1 MIGIQGRVSFCLLL
15 PLSLPCWTAEAVKN
29 VAHAFISGGQ
39 LRSNDAFFLL
49 LRQQTDTAVV
59 KCKSC
64 PPMIYRNLRTI
75 SIRCPDLQ
83 CLISRSQFSGYVPSD
98 VIILQQSSTLNSRKR
113 VFVFHCLGEVLPIR
127 GTNIQSLI
135 CLELRN
141 LTVRQN
147 EHWGPFN
154 RLFGW
159 DFASELFRAK
169 VTKNPLV
176 LL

>member
-1 MIGIQGRVSFCLLL
+1 MIGIQGRVSLCLLL
-15 PLSLPCWTAEAVKN
+15 PLSPPCWTAEAVKN
-29 VAHAFISGGQ
+29 VSLAFISSQ
-39 LRSNDAFFLL
+39 LQSIDAFFLL
-49 LRQQTDTAVV
+49 LHQQTDTAVV

-75 SIRCPDLQ
+75 TIRYPDLQ
-83 CLISRSQFSGYVPSD
+83 CLISRSQFSGYVPTD

-135 CLELRN
+135 CPELRN

-147 EHWGPFN
+147 EHWGPLN
-154 RLFGW
+154 RLQGW
-159 DFASELFRAK
+159 DFASELFGAK
-169 VTKNPLV
+169 VTKNPRV

>member
-29 VAHAFISGGQ
+29 VSLAFISSQ
-39 LRSNDAFFLL
+39 LQSIAAFFLL
-49 LRQQTDTAVV
+49 LHQQTDTAVV

-75 SIRCPDLQ
+75 SIRYPDLQ
-83 CLISRSQFSGYVPSD
+83 CLISRSQFFGYVPSD

-147 EHWGPFN
+147 EHWGPLN
-154 RLFGW
+154 RLQGQ
-159 DFASELFRAK
+159 DCGSELFGEKK
-169 VTKNPLV
+169 VTIDP
-176 LL
+176 